1 MASRP
6 IDRQT
11 APVNATQTRGSLVEQ
26 VEDRMSNGNGSAMI
40 AVAVAFAIAIGA
52 PFGTTGVEAEPV
64 GCSNRT
70 LRGNYGGS
78 FDGQVPAGSGTVL
91 LRGLVVT
98 HFDGAGNLR
107 QMEFVT
113 ANGVPPPGGEWTP
126 TEGTYEIESDCTG
139 VAEIHQAN
147 GNILRQRWVIVD
159 SGREIR
165 AVVEGAVAGGTRIK
179 ID

>member
-1 MASRP
+1 MCNGKRSA
-6 IDRQT
+6 
-11 APVNATQTRGSLVEQ
+11 LV
-26 VEDRMSNGNGSAMI
+26 V
-40 AVAVAFAIAIGA
+40 VAVAFSIAVWA
-52 PFGTTGVEAEPV
+52 PFGTAGVEAEPA
-64 GCSNRT
+64 GRHCSNRT

-78 FDGQVPAGSGTVL
+78 FDGQIPAGPGTVL

-113 ANGVPPPGGEWTP
+113 ANGVPPPGGEWTL
-126 TEGTYEIESDCTG
+126 TEGTYEIGPDCTG
-139 VAEIHQAN
+139 VAEILQTN
-147 GNILRQRWVIVD
+147 GNILRQRWVVVD
-159 SGREIR
+159 RGREIR

>member
-1 MASRP
+1 MR
-6 IDRQT
+6 
-11 APVNATQTRGSLVEQ
+11 NAK
-26 VEDRMSNGNGSAMI
+26 GSATIVVAIAFSI
-40 AVAVAFAIAIGA
+40 AVWA
-52 PFGTTGVEAEPV
+52 PFGTAGVEAEPE
-64 GCSNRT
+64 GSHCSNLT

-78 FDGQVPAGSGTVL
+78 FDGQIPAGPGTVL

-98 HFDGAGNLR
+98 NFDGAGNLR

-126 TEGTYEIESDCTG
+126 TEGTYEIGADCTG
-139 VAEIHQAN
+139 VAEILQSN
-147 GNILRQRWVIVD
+147 GNILRQRWVVVD
-159 SGREIR
+159 RGREIR